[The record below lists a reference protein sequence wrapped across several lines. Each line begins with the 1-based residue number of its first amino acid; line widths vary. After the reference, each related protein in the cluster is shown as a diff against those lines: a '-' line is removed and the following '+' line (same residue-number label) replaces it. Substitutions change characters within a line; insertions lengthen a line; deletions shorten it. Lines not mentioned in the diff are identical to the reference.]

1 MRSARWR
8 PNSDR
13 PSFKRRFLERLFL
26 KFIPLVYDIGVMDHL
41 RAAIIDDDDEILD
54 LIEQILKEEGI
65 ETRRYAQAEKL
76 LADIKKRGFDMIITD
91 LVLPKMSGLEL
102 LNELKSRGMDIPVV
116 IITGYASLDSAI
128 EAVNRGAFYYI
139 KKPFNIEE
147 IRFVINR
154 LRQRL
159 DTLETMRSLQERVKV
174 LEQRLEKMAAQGREA
189 DPLPLPFDFLQSSM
203 DAGKAT
209 AAIEYLAKL
218 KSDGLIS
225 DKEFGEYKGKIL
237 KRVI

>member
-1 MRSARWR
+1 
-8 PNSDR
+8 
-13 PSFKRRFLERLFL
+13 
-26 KFIPLVYDIGVMDHL
+26 MDHL
-41 RAAIIDDDDEILD
+41 RAAVIDDDDEILD
-54 LIEQILKEEGI
+54 LIEQILKEEDI
-65 ETRRYAQAEKL
+65 ETRRYARAEKF
-76 LADIKKRGFDMIITD
+76 LADIRKRSFDIIITD
-91 LVLPKMSGLEL
+91 LVLPGMSGLDL
-102 LNELKSRGMDIPVV
+102 LNELNSRGMDIPVV

-154 LRQRL
+154 LRQRM
-159 DTLETMRSLQERVKV
+159 DTLEAMRSLQDQVSA
-174 LEQRLEKMAAQGREA
+174 LEQRLESKTVENSKA
-189 DPLPLPFDFLQSSM
+189 DPLPLPFDLLQSSM
-203 DAGKAT
+203 DAGKAI
-209 AAIEYLAKL
+209 AAIEYLGRL